1 MSGKRTTTSS
11 QVGLD
16 TALKF
21 PCRRDVMSVEVLA
34 SGPQQSRQRRLTR
47 MLLIVSFAW
56 LLLSAPFALHSLAAN
71 FISDDHER
79 FADRNLLAKIVCFL
93 LVYINHAINFCHVS
107 DNDHEVFRSGHS
119 IIIGLDV
126 IHVTSLRSVRTS
138 VHQRYLPSAYW

>member
-1 MSGKRTTTSS
+1 
-11 QVGLD
+11 
-16 TALKF
+16 
-21 PCRRDVMSVEVLA
+21 MSVEVLA